1 MDINQEKD
9 KEFDKALRPLKFSD
23 FFGQE
28 SIIKNLKVFEQSEG
42 ETIFFRVEMTN
53 IGSEEE
59 GEKLCSILSSRQFS
73 CLLFNELGS
82 N

>member
-28 SIIKNLKVFEQSEG
+28 SIIKNLKVLG
-42 ETIFFRVEMTN
+42 CNIIVFFKIKFINYFPAHFN
-53 IGSEEE
+53 IIKRFGFPRFF
-59 GEKLCSILSSRQFS
+59 LT
-73 CLLFNELGS
+73 
-82 N
+82 